1 MGAVVDL
8 KWLGP
13 LCSDIQSPW
22 DPDVSKLGLPGES
35 DLVNYIKRSTADRTT
50 EGTSQVDY
58 LETVFQI
65 KYQLWSPDGV
75 IYS

>member
-1 MGAVVDL
+1 MSQN
-8 KWLGP
+8 LGYQMS
-13 LCSDIQSPW
+13 CI
-22 DPDVSKLGLPGES
+22 LGLS

>member
-1 MGAVVDL
+1 MSRN
-8 KWLGP
+8 LGYQVGN
-13 LCSDIQSPW
+13 I
-22 DPDVSKLGLPGES
+22 LGLS
-35 DLVNYIKRSTADRTT
+35 RLVNCIKRSTADRTT